1 MLLRFEGGL
10 EWVHLRDQPRR
21 SPMGHWA
28 PPDRPASLPRPPSWP
43 LPPPLS
49 QFVYAKLVG
58 TFPFNSFLAAFFCC
72 VGAFVLTLSLR
83 MKVAESGGKGG
94 EAEFG
99 GYALAM
105 CTLFIASWNYIG

>member
-1 MLLRFEGGL
+1 
-10 EWVHLRDQPRR
+10 
-21 SPMGHWA
+21 
-28 PPDRPASLPRPPSWP
+28 
-43 LPPPLS
+43 
-49 QFVYAKLVG
+49 VYAKLVG

>member
-1 MLLRFEGGL
+1 
-10 EWVHLRDQPRR
+10 
-21 SPMGHWA
+21 MGHWA
-28 PPDRPASLPRPPSWP
+28 PPARPPR
-43 LPPPLS
+43 LTARAALLAAPPPLP

-83 MKVAESGGKGG
+83 MKVAEGGGKGG

>member
-1 MLLRFEGGL
+1 MPALPLL
-10 EWVHLRDQPRR
+10 
-21 SPMGHWA
+21 
-28 PPDRPASLPRPPSWP
+28 P
-43 LPPPLS
+43 LTAPPPLP